1 MAELVGEDEPVG
13 YLRHGHR
20 LSTSP
25 HAIGRHGGIDSAT
38 MGYGRFRDAPMTPT
52 LLSSLSDSDYLLVR
66 ATGASELRGL
76 DEDALLDLQDSGQ
89 ARQPLNSHTAS
100 GARRT

>member
-1 MAELVGEDEPVG
+1 
-13 YLRHGHR
+13 
-20 LSTSP
+20 
-25 HAIGRHGGIDSAT
+25 
-38 MGYGRFRDAPMTPT
+38 MTPT